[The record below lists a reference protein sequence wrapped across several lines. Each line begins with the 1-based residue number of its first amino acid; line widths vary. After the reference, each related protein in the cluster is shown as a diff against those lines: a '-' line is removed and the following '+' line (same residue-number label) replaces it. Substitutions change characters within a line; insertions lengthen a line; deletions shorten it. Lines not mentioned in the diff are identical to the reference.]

1 MGEEKE
7 KILILRPFFGKRHF
21 VWPPLLFLW
30 CGCLAFKKGSYWSHL
45 FHPVV
50 IVVQS
55 EKWTTLYECEIG
67 LDFWRIW
74 WCWWCF
80 TKFMTNI
87 LWIHFLLMCFHGK
100 LVELTLFLWNSSY
113 FERNIDFW
121 CLLTQL
127 EFNDFRIQSHQIWH
141 DICTFMHDQ
150 KNPSIGLWEKNP
162 QWSKQRFRCWKNN
175 LKGNNGE
182 VLC

>member
-1 MGEEKE
+1 MLVKFWEEWNQKSE
-7 KILILRPFFGKRHF
+7 SWKINFRKTRCFLWFLWPIGHGWRKGKKILILRPFFGKRHF
-21 VWPPLLFLW
+21 VWPPLSFLW
-30 CGCLAFKKGSYWSHL
+30 CGYLAFKKGSYWSHL

-87 LWIHFLLMCFHGK
+87 LWIHFLLICFHGK
-100 LVELTLFLWNSSY
+100 LA
-113 FERNIDFW
+113 
-121 CLLTQL
+121 
-127 EFNDFRIQSHQIWH
+127 
-141 DICTFMHDQ
+141 
-150 KNPSIGLWEKNP
+150 
-162 QWSKQRFRCWKNN
+162 
-175 LKGNNGE
+175 
-182 VLC
+182 

>member
-1 MGEEKE
+1 MGEERK
-7 KILILRPFFGKRHF
+7 KCLILRLFLGKRHF
-21 VWPPLLFLW
+21 VWPPLSFLW
-30 CGCLAFKKGSYWSHL
+30 CGYLAFKKGSYWSHL

-74 WCWWCF
+74 WCLVMVYKIHDKHSLNSFSAHVFSW
-80 TKFMTNI
+80 KFGRTNTFPVEFF
-87 LWIHFLLMCFHGK
+87 LFWKKHWLLM
-100 LVELTLFLWNSSY
+100 
-113 FERNIDFW
+113 
-121 CLLTQL
+121 LLTQL

-150 KNPSIGLWEKNP
+150 KNPSIGLWEKNS
-162 QWSKQRFRCWKNN
+162 QWYR
-175 LKGNNGE
+175 
-182 VLC
+182 

>member
-1 MGEEKE
+1 MAPLQFIQHVKHLKLCTFINLLLVKFWEEWNQKSESWKINFRKTRCFLWFLWPIGRWRKE

-21 VWPPLLFLW
+21 VWPPLSFLW

-87 LWIHFLLMCFHGK
+87 LWIHFLLICFHGK
-100 LVELTLFLWNSSY
+100 LAELTLFLWNSSY
-113 FERNIDFW
+113 LERNIDFW
-121 CLLTQL
+121 C
-127 EFNDFRIQSHQIWH
+127 
-141 DICTFMHDQ
+141 
-150 KNPSIGLWEKNP
+150 
-162 QWSKQRFRCWKNN
+162 CWPN
-175 LKGNNGE
+175 
-182 VLC
+182 